1 MKIIICDNIECRK
14 HLEESEVNS
23 ITIQHGESKKEY
35 VLCEEC
41 FSKFKSHMQSFKE
54 IDIFKDK
61 TADTEKIEKPKKKPA
76 RATKPR
82 STKSTKTVK
91 DTVIEE

>member
-14 HLEESEVNS
+14 HLEENEVNS
-23 ITIQHGESKKEY
+23 IIIQHGGDKKEY

-54 IDIFKDK
+54 LDLFKDK
-61 TADTEKIEKPKKKPA
+61 IDTTEKVEKPKKKST
-76 RATKPR
+76 RTTKSK
-82 STKSTKTVK
+82 STKSK
-91 DTVIEE
+91 IL